1 MPHAAYRGTSGRA
14 MSFDI
19 LIRYGDR
26 LFDGTLITLK
36 LVGLA
41 SLIGLAIAVPVA
53 LARVSR
59 RSWLRAPAYA
69 YVYVFRGTPLLVQ
82 LFLIYYGLGQFQAV
96 RDGVLWP
103 LLRDAQFCGLLG
115 LTLNT
120 AAYTAE
126 ILRGGI
132 LAVPRGEVEAAQ
144 AAGMSPALAFRRIL
158 LPRAARIA
166 WPAYGNEVV
175 LLLKGSALVSTI
187 TVWDL
192 MGETRSIFAR
202 GYDLMVF
209 VWAGVFYFLLSAA
222 VTICFRLAERR
233 LNRYLGPARR
243 SSAGARKPSSEQ
255 IVSA

>member
-1 MPHAAYRGTSGRA
+1 

-19 LIRYGDR
+19 LTRYGDR
-26 LFDGTLITLK
+26 LVDGTLITLK
-36 LVGLA
+36 LVALA
-41 SLIGLAIAVPVA
+41 SLIGLVIAIPVA
-53 LARVSR
+53 MARVSR
-59 RSWLRAPAYA
+59 RPWLWMPAYG
-69 YVYVFRGTPLLVQ
+69 YIYVFRGTPLLVQ
-82 LFLIYYGLGQFQAV
+82 LFLIYYGLGQFQAI
-96 RDGVLWP
+96 RDSMLWP
-103 LLRDAQFCGLLG
+103 LLSDAQICGLLG

-132 LAVPRGEVEAAQ
+132 AAVPRGEVEAAR
-144 AAGMSPALAFRRIL
+144 AAGMSPTLAFRRIL
-158 LPRAARIA
+158 LPRAMRIA

-209 VWAGVFYFLLSAA
+209 VWAGVFYFAMSA
-222 VTICFRLAERR
+222 VLTIAFRLVERR
-233 LNRYLGPARR
+233 LNRYLGPTRPT
-243 SSAGARKPSSEQ
+243 GPGPRKRPSEQ
-255 IVSA
+255 AAAA